1 MGKYS
6 PRCGLILFCRVCLSA
21 AAFANALRMP
31 AVLVLVL
38 VFVLVLCFA
47 VLQQAAWRQVA
58 GAAWVFSEVATTHH
72 CV

>member
-31 AVLVLVL
+31 AVLVLV
-38 VFVLVLCFA
+38 FVLMLCFA

-58 GAAWVFSEVATTHH
+58 GAARVFSEVATTHH

>member
-6 PRCGLILFCRVCLSA
+6 PRCGLILFCGVCLSA

-31 AVLVLVL
+31 AVLVL

-58 GAAWVFSEVATTHH
+58 GAARVFSEVATTHH

>member
-31 AVLVLVL
+31 AVLVLV
-38 VFVLVLCFA
+38 FVLCFA

>member
-31 AVLVLVL
+31 AVLVLV
-38 VFVLVLCFA
+38 FVLCFA

-58 GAAWVFSEVATTHH
+58 GAARVFSEVATTHH

>member
-31 AVLVLVL
+31 AVLVLV
-38 VFVLVLCFA
+38 FVLMLCFA

>member
-31 AVLVLVL
+31 AVLVLV
-38 VFVLVLCFA
+38 FVLCCACACACACAVLCRF
-47 VLQQAAWRQVA
+47 
-58 GAAWVFSEVATTHH
+58 TTG
-72 CV
+72 CLETGGRGGVGI

>member
-31 AVLVLVL
+31 AVLVLVF
-38 VFVLVLCFA
+38 VFVLCFA

>member
-31 AVLVLVL
+31 AVLKAVLVL
-38 VFVLVLCFA
+38 VIVLCRF
-47 VLQQAAWRQVA
+47 
-58 GAAWVFSEVATTHH
+58 TTG
-72 CV
+72 CLETGGRGGVGI

>member
-31 AVLVLVL
+31 AVLVLV
-38 VFVLVLCFA
+38 FVLVLCFA

-58 GAAWVFSEVATTHH
+58 GAARVFSEVATTHH